1 MKKSSDLSPDEVT
14 YNTLLDGCARY
25 GMLDRGLGL
34 LRDMEDAGVT
44 PSNFTLSV
52 LVKLANRGRR
62 PEKAFELCSE
72 LSSKY
77 GIRLNMHVYNNLV
90 HACTAHG
97 NLPRAL
103 EVFEQMLSERVRPDV
118 RTYTLLLRGCISAS
132 ATTEAAGLLRAAAGL
147 RGAPPRF
154 RPCGAAGA
162 QPKGNLT
169 AELVTE
175 SLEGIAASSGQEPLA
190 MELLLDLKAVRGLK
204 LDSKLPM
211 RLAARA
217 MRSPGSPH

>member
-34 LRDMEDAGVT
+34 LRDMEDAGVA

-52 LVKLANRGRR
+52 LAKLANRSKR
-62 PEKAFELCSE
+62 PDMAFELCSE

-90 HACTAHG
+90 HAYTAHG

-103 EVFEQMLSERVRPDV
+103 EVFEQMLDERVRPDE
-118 RTYTLLLRGCISAS
+118 RTYTLLLRGCIGAS
-132 ATTEAAGLLRAAAGL
+132 AATEAAGLLRTGAGL
-147 RGAPPRF
+147 RGAPSRF
-154 RPCGAAGA
+154 QPCGAAGA
-162 QPKGNLT
+162 QPKGGLT
-169 AELVTE
+169 QELVTE
-175 SLEGIAASSGQEPLA
+175 TLEGIAAASGQEHLA
-190 MELLLDLKAVRGLK
+190 IELLQDLKSVRGLR
-204 LDSKLPM
+204 LDGKLPM

-217 MRSPGSPH
+217 MRSSANTR